1 MNELYSLQEICKAL
15 GVTRRAVQGYEK
27 AGLVSATDRNKYGH
41 LRYGVKEQERIR
53 KIKFFQQLGFK
64 IRDIKELIDAPNNFV
79 KEALE
84 RQVLELEKEQNKL
97 DALIKEARQLIRQLA
112 GEQEEKYN
120 E

>member
-1 MNELYSLQEICKAL
+1 M
-15 GVTRRAVQGYEK
+15 
-27 AGLVSATDRNKYGH
+27 SATDRKKYGH